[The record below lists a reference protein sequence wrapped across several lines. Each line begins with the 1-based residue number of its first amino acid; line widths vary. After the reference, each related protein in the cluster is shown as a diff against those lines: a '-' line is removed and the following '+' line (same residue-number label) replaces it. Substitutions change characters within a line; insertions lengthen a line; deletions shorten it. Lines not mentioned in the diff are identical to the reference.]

1 MLKSVE
7 CKQEMVNL
15 QAQIKELTDKGEAVA
30 PELVAQYKE
39 KKDEYIAA
47 LEKEMEEKKVTQP
60 VIIDAAS
67 KKAMFN
73 QCMKNALM
81 GIKDENFDKFFNV
94 AKGQNGANGADGGYL
109 IPEEFLPLAELN
121 LGGVDLRAIVTNV
134 PVTTRSGKVPIV
146 NYDDQTLGLVD
157 FDENNEI
164 TESKATFGS
173 ASFNLSSKGAIIPV
187 SRELLLDANSDVLAI
202 ISNVFGKVYSHAVNK
217 AITALVETD
226 TTAGKQT
233 TTDLNDA
240 VDKIKTAV
248 ITTKTAFGGPTVVIG
263 KKSWAKLA
271 LAKDAQKRYLLA
283 RDANNS
289 TIKAIEGCA
298 VMVVDDK
305 DISENA
311 VLVGDFSAIY
321 HIAFPSLEI
330 ASSEHAGFNKN
341 SVFVRAVCRF
351 TNLDVY
357 KEAFTQITLPTA

>member
-7 CKQEMVNL
+7 IKQEMVNL

-47 LEKEMEEKKVTQP
+47 LEKEMEEKKVSQP

-73 QCMKNALM
+73 QSLKKALL

-357 KEAFTQITLPTA
+357 KEAFTQITLP

>member
-7 CKQEMVNL
+7 IKQEMVNL

-47 LEKEMEEKKVTQP
+47 LEKEMEEKKVSQP

-73 QCMKNALM
+73 QSLKKALL

-94 AKGQNGANGADGGYL
+94 AKGKNGANGADGGYL

>member
-7 CKQEMVNL
+7 IKQEMVNL

-47 LEKEMEEKKVTQP
+47 LEKEMEEKKVSQP

-73 QCMKNALM
+73 QSLKKALM

>member
-1 MLKSVE
+1 MLKSTE
-7 CKQEMVNL
+7 CKQEMVAL
-15 QAQIKELTDKGEAVA
+15 QAQIQDLTSKGEAA
-30 PELVAQYKE
+30 PQELLDQFEA
-39 KKDEYIAA
+39 KKNEYIAA
-47 LEKEMEEKKVTQP
+47 LEKEMEDKKLTQP
-60 VIIDAAS
+60 VITDVTAS
-67 KKAMFN
+67 KALFN
-73 QCMKNALM
+73 KSLKSALL
-81 GIKDENFDKFFNV
+81 GIKDENFDKFFNT
-94 AKGQNGANGADGGYL
+94 ASGQNGAVGADGGYL

-289 TIKAIEGCA
+289 TI
-298 VMVVDDK
+298 
-305 DISENA
+305 
-311 VLVGDFSAIY
+311 L
-321 HIAFPSLEI
+321 
-330 ASSEHAGFNKN
+330 AGR
-341 SVFVRAVCRF
+341 SVEEFVKVFIFDTQQGRF
-351 TNLDVY
+351 
-357 KEAFTQITLPTA
+357 

>member
-7 CKQEMVNL
+7 IKQEMVNL

-47 LEKEMEEKKVTQP
+47 LEKEMEEKKVSQP

-73 QCMKNALM
+73 QSLKKALL

-226 TTAGKQT
+226 TTDGKQT

-248 ITTKTAFGGPTVVIG
+248 ITTKTAFGGPTIVVG
-263 KKSWAKLA
+263 KAAWAKLA

-289 TIKAIEGCA
+289 TIKAIEGCT

-357 KEAFTQITLPTA
+357 KEAFTQITLP

>member
-1 MLKSVE
+1 M
-7 CKQEMVNL
+7 
-15 QAQIKELTDKGEAVA
+15 
-30 PELVAQYKE
+30 
-39 KKDEYIAA
+39 
-47 LEKEMEEKKVTQP
+47 
-60 VIIDAAS
+60 
-67 KKAMFN
+67 
-73 QCMKNALM
+73 
-81 GIKDENFDKFFNV
+81 
-94 AKGQNGANGADGGYL
+94 
-109 IPEEFLPLAELN
+109 
-121 LGGVDLRAIVTNV
+121 
-134 PVTTRSGKVPIV
+134 
-146 NYDDQTLGLVD
+146 
-157 FDENNEI
+157 
-164 TESKATFGS
+164 
-173 ASFNLSSKGAIIPV
+173 
-187 SRELLLDANSDVLAI
+187 LDANSDVLAI

>member
-1 MLKSVE
+1 M
-7 CKQEMVNL
+7 
-15 QAQIKELTDKGEAVA
+15 
-30 PELVAQYKE
+30 
-39 KKDEYIAA
+39 
-47 LEKEMEEKKVTQP
+47 
-60 VIIDAAS
+60 
-67 KKAMFN
+67 
-73 QCMKNALM
+73 
-81 GIKDENFDKFFNV
+81 
-94 AKGQNGANGADGGYL
+94 
-109 IPEEFLPLAELN
+109 
-121 LGGVDLRAIVTNV
+121 
-134 PVTTRSGKVPIV
+134 
-146 NYDDQTLGLVD
+146 
-157 FDENNEI
+157 
-164 TESKATFGS
+164 
-173 ASFNLSSKGAIIPV
+173 
-187 SRELLLDANSDVLAI
+187 LDANSDVLAI

-311 VLVGDFSAIY
+311 VLVGDFS
-321 HIAFPSLEI
+321 L
-330 ASSEHAGFNKN
+330 
-341 SVFVRAVCRF
+341 F
-351 TNLDVY
+351 T
-357 KEAFTQITLPTA
+357 TLPSRLWKSLLLSMLASIKTLYLFVPYAASPTWMFIKKHSLKSLCPNLLYPAAVA

>member
-7 CKQEMVNL
+7 CKQEMVAL
-15 QAQIKELTDKGEAVA
+15 QARIQDLTNKGEAA
-30 PELVAQYKE
+30 PQELLDQFEA
-39 KKDEYIAA
+39 KKNEYIAA
-47 LEKEMEEKKVTQP
+47 LEKEMEDKKVNQP
-60 VIIDAAS
+60 VITDVTAS
-67 KKAMFN
+67 KALFN
-73 QCMKNALM
+73 KSLKSALL
-81 GIKDENFDKFFNV
+81 GIKDENFDKFFNT
-94 AKGQNGANGADGGYL
+94 ASGQNGAVGADGGYL

-121 LGGVDLRAIVTNV
+121 LGGVDLRAIVTNM

-146 NYDDQTLGLVD
+146 NYEDQTLGMVD
-157 FDENNEI
+157 FDENTEI

-202 ISNVFGKVYSHAVNK
+202 ISNVFGTVYRKTVNK
-217 AITALVETD
+217 AITGLVETD
-226 TTAGKQT
+226 TTEGKQSPSNI
-233 TTDLNDA
+233 NDA
-240 VDKIKTAV
+240 IDAIKDAV
-248 ITTKTAFGGPTVVIG
+248 IKTKTAFGGPTIVVG
-263 KKSWAKLA
+263 KAAWAKLA

-289 TIKAIEGCA
+289 TIKAIEGCT
-298 VMVVDDK
+298 VLVVDDN
-305 DISENA
+305 DMSANT

-357 KEAFTQITLPTA
+357 KEAFTQITLP

>member
-7 CKQEMVNL
+7 CKQEMVDL
-15 QAQIKELTDKGEAVA
+15 QTQIQDLTNKGEAA
-30 PELVAQYKE
+30 PQELLDQFEA
-39 KKDEYIAA
+39 KKNEYIAA
-47 LEKEMEEKKVTQP
+47 LEKEMEDKKVNQP
-60 VIIDAAS
+60 VITDVTAS
-67 KKAMFN
+67 KALFN
-73 QCMKNALM
+73 KSLKSALL
-81 GIKDENFDKFFNV
+81 GIKDENFDKFFNT
-94 AKGQNGANGADGGYL
+94 ASGQNGAVGADGGYL

-121 LGGVDLRAIVTNV
+121 MGGVDLRAIVTNV

>member
-7 CKQEMVNL
+7 IKQEMVNL

-47 LEKEMEEKKVTQP
+47 LEKEMEEKKVSQP

-202 ISNVFGKVYSHAVNK
+202 ISNVFGTVYSHAVNK

>member
-7 CKQEMVNL
+7 IKQEMVNL

-47 LEKEMEEKKVTQP
+47 LEKEMEEKKVSQP

-94 AKGQNGANGADGGYL
+94 SKGQNGANGADGGYL

-226 TTAGKQT
+226 TTDGKQT

>member
-7 CKQEMVNL
+7 IKQEMVNL

-73 QCMKNALM
+73 QSLKNALM

-226 TTAGKQT
+226 TTDGKQT

-248 ITTKTAFGGPTVVIG
+248 ITTKTAFGGPTIVVG
-263 KKSWAKLA
+263 KAAWAKLA

-289 TIKAIEGCA
+289 TIKAIEGCT
-298 VMVVDDK
+298 VLVVDDN
-305 DISENA
+305 DMSANT

-357 KEAFTQITLPTA
+357 KEAFTQITLP

>member
-7 CKQEMVNL
+7 IKQEMVNL

-47 LEKEMEEKKVTQP
+47 LEKEMEEKKVSQP

-73 QCMKNALM
+73 QSLKNALM
-81 GIKDENFDKFFNV
+81 GIKDENFDKFFNL
-94 AKGQNGANGADGGYL
+94 ASGQNGANGADGGYL

-146 NYDDQTLGLVD
+146 NYEDQTLGMVD

-164 TESKATFGS
+164 SESKATFGS
-173 ASFNLSSKGAIIPV
+173 ASFNLASKGAIIPV
-187 SRELLLDANSDVLAI
+187 SRELLLDAQSNVLAI

-217 AITALVETD
+217 AITGLVETD
-226 TTAGKQT
+226 TTDGKQT

-240 VDKIKTAV
+240 IDKIKTAV
-248 ITTKTAFGGPTVVIG
+248 ITTKTAFGGPTIVIG
-263 KKSWAKLA
+263 KKGWAKLA
-271 LAKDAQKRYLLA
+271 LAKDGQKRYLLA

-289 TIKAIEGCA
+289 TIKAIEGCT

-305 DISENA
+305 DITENA

-357 KEAFTQITLPTA
+357 KEAFTQITLP

>member
-47 LEKEMEEKKVTQP
+47 LEKEMEEKKVSQP

-73 QCMKNALM
+73 QSLKKALL

-217 AITALVETD
+217 AITALVEND

-248 ITTKTAFGGPTVVIG
+248 ITTKTAFGGPTIVVG
-263 KKSWAKLA
+263 KAAWAKLA

-289 TIKAIEGCA
+289 TIKAIEGCT

-357 KEAFTQITLPTA
+357 KEAFTQITLP

>member
-7 CKQEMVNL
+7 IKQEMVNL

-47 LEKEMEEKKVTQP
+47 LEKEMEEKKVSQP

-73 QCMKNALM
+73 QSLKKALL

-217 AITALVETD
+217 SITALVETD
-226 TTAGKQT
+226 TTDGKQT

-289 TIKAIEGCA
+289 TIKAIEGCT

-357 KEAFTQITLPTA
+357 KDAFTQITLP